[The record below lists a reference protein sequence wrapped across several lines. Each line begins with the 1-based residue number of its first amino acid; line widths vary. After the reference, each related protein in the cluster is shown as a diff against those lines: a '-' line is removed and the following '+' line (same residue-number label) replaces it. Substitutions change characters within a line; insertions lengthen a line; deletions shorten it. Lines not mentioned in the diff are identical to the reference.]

1 MKARIS
7 EVLVWTLL
15 AITLGMAALN
25 YFYPPLWT
33 RLPRNLD
40 EQKPSLEVVAR

>member
-7 EVLVWTLL
+7 EILLWTLV
-15 AITLGMAALN
+15 AITVAMWIVN
-25 YFYPPLWT
+25 RFYPPLRT
-33 RLPRNLD
+33 SLPGLD

>member
-7 EVLVWTLL
+7 EILLWTL
-15 AITLGMAALN
+15 AAVALGMGLLN
-25 YFYPPLWT
+25 HFYPPLKT
-33 RLPRNLD
+33 SLPKLD